1 MIDGC
6 FIGIDPENPC
16 SAEQVAEEC
25 RRVGR
30 SVEIAKEVVEA
41 GEVVS
46 RLVRQDL
53 DAFVLTSEQFVVVD
67 TVERARRRSG
77 GRRLDSRARPGSR
90 TADRRGTCTSVNE
103 KPRYR
108 TVVVDITERRKV
120 V

>member
-16 SAEQVAEEC
+16 SAEQAAEEC

-30 SVEIAKEVVEA
+30 GVEIAKEVVEA

-53 DAFVLTSEQFVVVD
+53 DAFVLTGERDFVVVD
-67 TVERARRRSG
+67 TVKEREAIGWS
-77 GRRLDSRARPGSR
+77 P
-90 TADRRGTCTSVNE
+90 
-103 KPRYR
+103 P
-108 TVVVDITERRKV
+108 
-120 V
+120 